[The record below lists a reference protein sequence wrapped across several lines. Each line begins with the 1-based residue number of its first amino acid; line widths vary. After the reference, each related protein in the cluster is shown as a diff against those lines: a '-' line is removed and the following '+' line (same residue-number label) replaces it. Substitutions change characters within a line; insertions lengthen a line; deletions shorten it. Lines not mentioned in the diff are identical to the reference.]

1 MRLKLLASTE
11 IRFTLS
17 DEDFNFMTLNIT
29 ELWFAMFDCEKIIN
43 LSSDFCFSRLYLVID
58 TFLSPAATDRKDDV
72 D

>member
-1 MRLKLLASTE
+1 
-11 IRFTLS
+11 
-17 DEDFNFMTLNIT
+17 MTLNIT